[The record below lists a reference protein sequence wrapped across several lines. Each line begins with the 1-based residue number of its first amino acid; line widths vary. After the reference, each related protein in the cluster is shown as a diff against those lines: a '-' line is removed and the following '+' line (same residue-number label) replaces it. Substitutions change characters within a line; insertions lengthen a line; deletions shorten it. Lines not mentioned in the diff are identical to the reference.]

1 MHVQVHTYMYKY
13 ITYIHVHHINKLY
26 TDKIQIFIKQLTLY
40 NSPWIQSSTN
50 SFSSNFKKCCTPNY
64 CHGNSIL
71 KCIYEYFMILEG
83 DRYTDIGLQINIYN
97 YNNEYFDDMR
107 YTGIEFPL
115 GYKLIS
121 SHNL

>member
-1 MHVQVHTYMYKY
+1 
-13 ITYIHVHHINKLY
+13 
-26 TDKIQIFIKQLTLY
+26 
-40 NSPWIQSSTN
+40 
-50 SFSSNFKKCCTPNY
+50 
-64 CHGNSIL
+64 
-71 KCIYEYFMILEG
+71 MILEG